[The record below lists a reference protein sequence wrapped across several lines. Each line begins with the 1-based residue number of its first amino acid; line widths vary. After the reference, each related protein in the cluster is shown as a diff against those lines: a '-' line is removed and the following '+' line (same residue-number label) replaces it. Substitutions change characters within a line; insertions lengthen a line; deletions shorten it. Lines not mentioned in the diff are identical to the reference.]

1 MAATLAK
8 SKKEKKSK
16 EKEVKIPTCADI
28 WGSAN
33 HTMCLG
39 KGPGLLFSKCF
50 RLEAGMLCFSKV

>member
-8 SKKEKKSK
+8 SKETKKSK
-16 EKEVKIPTCADI
+16 KKEVKIATCADI

-39 KGPGLLFSKCF
+39 KGPGALFSKY
-50 RLEAGMLCFSKV
+50 